1 MSETETRS
9 IVASGPSLEGKV
21 ALVTGAAGGIGAAIV
36 SLFQAAG
43 ARVLAL
49 DINADALSQAF
60 GKPDDAV
67 STRCCDATRE
77 DDVQAAVAAAV
88 TRFGRIDVLVNGVAC
103 DEPSGTIV
111 ELSPAVW
118 DQTFAANVRSA
129 FLMSRAVVPLMAR
142 AGGGSIIHIASQLG
156 RVGTSRR
163 PAYCATKGALIQ
175 LAKAMAIDHAAD
187 RIRVNALSPGAVATG
202 RLARRYGDL
211 QSASAALAGSHTRRR
226 LLAPRCSWPAIR
238 QASSPAPTFW
248 WTADIPQDD
257 PRDSL
262 HFEPTP
268 SQRRQIAGRCD
279 WDVAP

>member
-1 MSETETRS
+1 VSEIETRS
-9 IVASGPSLEGKV
+9 IAASGPSLEGKV

-88 TRFGRIDVLVNGVAC
+88 TMFGRIDVLVNGVAC
-103 DEPSGTIV
+103 DQPSGTIV

-156 RVGTSRR
+156 RVGTARR

-202 RLARRYGDL
+202 RLARLRR
-211 QSASAALAGSHTRRR
+211 SAVRKRGTRR
-226 LLAPRCSWPAIR
+226 LAPVAAARRREGDCLRRAVPGQRSGKLRHRLRLSGGRRIYRKMTPA
-238 QASSPAPTFW
+238 
-248 WTADIPQDD
+248 TAFILNLRRRKDD
-257 PRDSL
+257 K
-262 HFEPTP
+262 
-268 SQRRQIAGRCD
+268 
-279 WDVAP
+279 

>member
-1 MSETETRS
+1 MSEIETRS
-9 IVASGPSLEGKV
+9 IAASGPSLEGKV

-36 SLFQAAG
+36 SLFRASG

-60 GKPDDAV
+60 GKTDDAV

-77 DDVQAAVAAAV
+77 VDVQAAIAAAV
-88 TRFGRIDVLVNGVAC
+88 SMFGRIDVLVNGVAC

-156 RVGTSRR
+156 RVGTARR

-211 QSASAALAGSHTRRR
+211 QSASAVLAGSHLLRR
-226 LLAPRCSWPAIR
+226 LADPTEIACAALFLASD
-238 QASSPAPTFW
+238 QASFITGSDFLVDGGY
-248 WTADIPQDD
+248 TA
-257 PRDSL
+257 R
-262 HFEPTP
+262 
-268 SQRRQIAGRCD
+268 
-279 WDVAP
+279 